1 MVAETAAGPL
11 APAVRLVRARGVPA
25 QLCVIHGDRTVLDLA
40 VNCRPDDL
48 FWLFS
53 TSKHRSGLP
62 VIRGAL
68 GDALTMNSWPRSVR
82 SIACP

>member
-48 FWLFS
+48 SRPLA
-53 TSKHRSGLP
+53 RPGIAP
-62 VIRGAL
+62 
-68 GDALTMNSWPRSVR
+68 PRSR
-82 SIACP
+82 PLARPGIAPPLPPTRPTAP